1 MNTIKMAIFDMAG
14 TVVDEQNLVYKT
26 IQKSFQE
33 KGFDVGLDKVFGA
46 CAGKEKFFAISSL
59 LEVIAPHLSINQV
72 GSDIFSNFKKRLVSA
87 YQKEPVAPMPGSE
100 EVFKYLSDRGIL
112 VVLNTGYDRST
123 ADLLFQRMGW
133 VKHPY
138 INDVITA
145 TEVIHGRPAPDMIHL
160 AMENANIEDAN
171 QVIKIGD
178 SQIDVE
184 EGQNAGCQLSIGITT
199 GAHTR
204 EQLLQA
210 KPDAVLDHL
219 NELVPL
225 LEERK
230 AIPA

>member
-1 MNTIKMAIFDMAG
+1 MSTISMAIFDMAG

-33 KGFDVGLDKVFGA
+33 KGFDVGLDKVFEA

-59 LEVIAPHLSINQV
+59 LEAIDPHLSINQI
-72 GSDIFSNFKKRLVSA
+72 GSDIFSNFKKKLVSA
-87 YQKEPVAPMPGSE
+87 YQKEAVAPMPGSE
-100 EVFKYLSDRGIL
+100 EVFKYLSERGIS

-123 ADLLFQRMGW
+123 ADLLFQRLGW

-138 INDVITA
+138 ISDLITA
-145 TEVIHGRPAPDMIHL
+145 TEVIHGRPAPDMILL
-160 AMENANIEDAN
+160 AMENAQIKDAN

-199 GAHTR
+199 GAHTY
-204 EQLLQA
+204 EQLLEA
-210 KPDAVLDHL
+210 KPDAILTHL

-225 LEERK
+225 LEEK
-230 AIPA
+230 NAIPV